1 MANNNLVPFQVP
13 RLMKENYSSWCIRMK
28 ALLGSQDVWD
38 IVSNGYEEPESDAAL
53 NQAQREAL
61 QNTRKKDQ
69 KALTII
75 HQAIDDINF
84 EKISGA
90 TTAYQA

>member
-13 RLMKENYSSWCIRMK
+13 RLTKENFSNWCICTK
-28 ALLGSQDVWD
+28 TLLGSQDVWE
-38 IVSNGYEEPESDAAL
+38 IVDKGYTEPENEVSL
-53 NQAQREAL
+53 NQTQRDAL
-61 QNTRKKDQ
+61 CNIRKKDQ

-75 HQAIDDINF
+75 HQAIDDGTF

-90 TTAYQA
+90 AIAR